1 MKYYILLLLITGLFP
16 PVFAQDTIRQNNTLL
31 LDYYQNQRF
40 DLAADYLKQNNPEP
54 ITSIKILKAL
64 AYCNQMD
71 GKLPEAETY
80 YERVYAMDSTSTSVL
95 FSLGSINLR
104 RGNEVNAGVFYK
116 KIIAKDSTNFIVYK
130 QLAKISIDKKD
141 VIAAVNY
148 LIKANNL
155 NPEDADVASDLGD
168 MYISM
173 KAYSAAEKVL
183 ARAII
188 ADPENMILLQS
199 LVKLEY
205 NQKKWPET
213 ANNCEKLVLL
223 GNQSGSILTQL
234 GIAYYNLNQYKCSIE
249 TFSQIAEPEQ
259 NETTYYFTG
268 ACYKA
273 LKDYDK
279 AIACFQ
285 KTITQG
291 ISPNIN
297 SYYSEIADTYETLK
311 KYKKA
316 EIAYQKAQEFTET
329 PMTWYSLAN
338 LYDTEL
344 KNKNSAI
351 KYYKKFLAAKPA
363 KNQQSYIVY
372 AKSRVDILTK
382 QIK

>member
-1 MKYYILLLLITGLFP
+1 MKCYIILLFLTGLAQH
-16 PVFAQDTIRQNNTLL
+16 VFSQDTTKQNNALL

-54 ITSIKILKAL
+54 ITNIKILKAL
-64 AYCNQMD
+64 AYCNQMN
-71 GKLPEAETY
+71 GKLPESETY

-95 FSLGSINLR
+95 YSLGSINLR
-104 RGNEVNAGVFYK
+104 RGNEINAEVFYK

-130 QLAKISIDKKD
+130 QLAMISLDKRD
-141 VIAAVNY
+141 VISTVNY
-148 LIKANNL
+148 LIKANKL

-173 KAYSAAEKVL
+173 KAYSAAERVINL
-183 ARAII
+183 AIL

-213 ANNCEKLVLL
+213 ANNCEKLVSL

-234 GIAYYNLNQYKCSIE
+234 GIAYYNMNQYTCSIE
-249 TFSQIAEPEQ
+249 TFNQIAEPEQ

-316 EIAYQKAQEFTET
+316 EIAYQKALQFTET
-329 PMTWYSLAN
+329 PITCYSLAN

-351 KYYKKFLAAKPA
+351 KYYKKFLAAKPT
-363 KNQQSYIVY
+363 KNQQSYIAY
-372 AKSRVDILTK
+372 AKSRIDILK
-382 QIK
+382 KVKE

>member
-1 MKYYILLLLITGLFP
+1 MKYYIILVLITSLFQHA
-16 PVFAQDTIRQNNTLL
+16 FSQDSTKQNNALL

-40 DLAADYLKQNNPEP
+40 DLAADYLKQNNHEP
-54 ITSIKILKAL
+54 ITNIKILKAL
-64 AYCNQMD
+64 AYCNQMN

-80 YERVYAMDSTSTSVL
+80 YERVYAIDSTSTSVL
-95 FSLGSINLR
+95 YSLGSINLR
-104 RGNEVNAGVFYK
+104 RGNEINAEVFYK

-130 QLAKISIDKKD
+130 QLAKISLDKKD
-141 VIAAVNY
+141 VILAVNY
-148 LIKANNL
+148 LIKANKL

-173 KAYSAAEKVL
+173 KAYNAAEKVL
-183 ARAII
+183 NRAII

-205 NQKKWPET
+205 NQKKWSET

-223 GNQSGSILTQL
+223 GNQSSSILTQL
-234 GIAYYNLNQYKCSIE
+234 GIAYYNLNEYKCGIE
-249 TFSQIAEPEQ
+249 TFGQIADMEQ
-259 NETTYYFTG
+259 TETTYYFTG

-279 AIACFQ
+279 AISYFQ

-316 EIAYQKAQEFTET
+316 EIAYQKALQFTET
-329 PMTWYSLAN
+329 PITWYSLAN

-344 KNKNSAI
+344 KNKSSAI
-351 KYYKKFLAAKPA
+351 KYYKKFLATKPA
-363 KNQQSYIVY
+363 KNQQNYIAY
-372 AKSRVDILTK
+372 AKSRIELLSK
-382 QIK
+382 

>member
-1 MKYYILLLLITGLFP
+1 MKYYIFLLLFINFFQP
-16 PVFAQDTIRQNNTLL
+16 AFSQDTTKQNNVLL

-54 ITSIKILKAL
+54 ITNVKILKAL
-64 AYCNQMD
+64 AYCNQMN
-71 GKLPEAETY
+71 GKLPEAENY
-80 YERVYAMDSTSTSVL
+80 YERVYAIDSTSTSVL
-95 FSLGSINLR
+95 YSLGSINLR
-104 RGNEVNAGVFYK
+104 RGNEINAEVFYK
-116 KIIAKDSTNFIVYK
+116 KIIAKDTSNFIIYK
-130 QLAKISIDKKD
+130 QLAKISLDKKD

-148 LIKANNL
+148 LIKANKL
-155 NPEDADVASDLGD
+155 NPEDADIASDLGD
-168 MYISM
+168 MYISL
-173 KAYSAAEKVL
+173 KAYAGAEKVL
-183 ARAII
+183 DRAII

-213 ANNCEKLVLL
+213 ANNCEKILLL

-249 TFSQIAEPEQ
+249 TFSQIADPEQ

-279 AIACFQ
+279 AISYFQ
-285 KTITQG
+285 KTIIQG

-311 KYKKA
+311 KFKKA
-316 EIAYQKAQEFTET
+316 EIAYQKALQFTEM
-329 PMTWYSLAN
+329 PITWYSLAN

-344 KNKNSAI
+344 KNKSSAI
-351 KYYKKFLAAKPA
+351 KYYKKFLEAKPA
-363 KNQQSYIVY
+363 KNQQSYIAY
-372 AKSRVDILTK
+372 AKSRIDILSK
-382 QIK
+382 